1 MGAATSKQ
9 LIENREQVW
18 RSNFNK
24 IGKPWHLT
32 WKSERD
38 PHNGNGIKSTTL
50 TIWSPWLLIIMF
62 FLIGWLTIAQ
72 LAIFQLYSGLRDM
85 VLNTT
90 FNIISVISWRS
101 VPGENHRPVASH
113 WQTLSHYVCIE
124 YTSPWVGFKF
134 ILSNT
139 TTMRSRNERRDGS
152 TGSTKFDS
160 SVGLS
165 SGTFTSTQMFYLID
179 QDRVNWLIMYINVRE
194 YRRGNQKWKIQRN
207 WQHSVHKTGK
217 KHKKTTAQL
226 CWTPLYNASKH
237 KYRK

>member
-1 MGAATSKQ
+1 M
-9 LIENREQVW
+9 W

-50 TIWSPWLLIIMF
+50 TIWPPWLLIIMF

-72 LAIFQLYSGLRDM
+72 LAVFQLYSGLMDM
-85 VLNTT
+85 VLSTT
-90 FNIISVISWRS
+90 FNNISFISWRS
-101 VPGENHRPVASH
+101 VLLAEETGLPGENHRPVASH

-134 ILSNT
+134 IMLNT

-152 TGSTKFDS
+152 TGSTK
-160 SVGLS
+160 
-165 SGTFTSTQMFYLID
+165 
-179 QDRVNWLIMYINVRE
+179 
-194 YRRGNQKWKIQRN
+194 
-207 WQHSVHKTGK
+207 HK
-217 KHKKTTAQL
+217 
-226 CWTPLYNASKH
+226 NI
-237 KYRK
+237 KYTWSMLA